1 MDRINIKCLELERLE
16 IELNNCQTFQ
26 EVQDVLLE
34 VINNHNEKLQMVN
47 DRMAELIGPLGI
59 EDSV

>member
-1 MDRINIKCLELERLE
+1 ME